1 MKTSKMYKTFW
12 YFKIDVKLVWKV
24 WYKQKFNIQ
33 HLKTT
38 WPNKY
43 CPIKN
48 KWVDSYNLKEQQHL
62 SPNYSSLLE
71 QMSPKLSWGHQI
83 IADEDNRT
91 LKLATSSLI
100 SKTKLLSRWMI
111 NKKYSLSFVV
121 GAVAKNKSRSSWAQ
135 PS

>member
-1 MKTSKMYKTFW
+1 MSRFVQ
-12 YFKIDVKLVWKV
+12 FKRAAAV
-24 WYKQKFNIQ
+24 
-33 HLKTT
+33 
-38 WPNKY
+38 
-43 CPIKN
+43 
-48 KWVDSYNLKEQQHL
+48 HL
-62 SPNYSSLLE
+62 SPNYSSLLD

-121 GAVAKNKSRSSWAQ
+121 WAVAKNKSRSSWAQ